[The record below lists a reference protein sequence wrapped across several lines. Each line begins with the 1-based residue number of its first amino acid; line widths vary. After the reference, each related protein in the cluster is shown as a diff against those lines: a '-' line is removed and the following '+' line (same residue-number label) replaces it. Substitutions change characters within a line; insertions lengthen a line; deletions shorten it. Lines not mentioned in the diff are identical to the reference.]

1 MAVPY
6 IARPFRRVKREGV
19 FPREQI
25 RLFHCLRCEAEPD
38 SSDHKRRS
46 EEDVFPSSLAGR
58 GRDGLT
64 RRAGEDR
71 ASLSVKQEVTDTC
84 PVSRVHWRL
93 RVDSD
98 RRMIHRKGGTVQTLP
113 VGTKAVSVDKLPV
126 LQLKF
131 DQVNVDRMSIFGEVG
146 EIPRLSGADSWDL
159 SDILIEVASVDKHTN
174 RIASHGVLS
183 FVEGEELRVA
193 DVL

>member
-1 MAVPY
+1 MTMPDV
-6 IARPFRRVKREGV
+6 ARPFRRVKRKCV
-19 FPREQI
+19 FPGEQV
-25 RLFHCLRCEAEPD
+25 RFFHGLRCEAEPD

-46 EEDVFPSSLAGR
+46 EEDVFPSSRAGR

-64 RRAGEDR
+64 RRAGEHR
-71 ASLSVKQEVTDTC
+71 ASLGVKQEVTDTC
-84 PVSRVHWRL
+84 PVSRVHRRL

-98 RRMIHRKGGTVQTLP
+98 RWMIQRKGGTVQTLP
-113 VGTKAVSVDKLPV
+113 VGPKAVSVDKLAV

-174 RIASHGVLS
+174 R
-183 FVEGEELRVA
+183 
-193 DVL
+193 